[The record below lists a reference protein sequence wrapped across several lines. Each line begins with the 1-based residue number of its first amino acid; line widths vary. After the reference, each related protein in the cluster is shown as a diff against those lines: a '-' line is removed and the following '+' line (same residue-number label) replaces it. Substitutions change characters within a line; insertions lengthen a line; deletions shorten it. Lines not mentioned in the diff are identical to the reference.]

1 MHPQETIFVSKVV
14 EQLEEGGGTK
24 AVRRR
29 SCVVGT
35 RTRPTAAQ
43 HIAMVRSISRAES
56 VRRYFLTLPASD
68 RSDILTVRDVGA
80 EKIMR
85 CMQDMQAEAGGA
97 SPLLFSFSGVAH
109 RCNLKSYGQWLV
121 VSKHS
126 KAQVARAPTMASLTK
141 TRCPAELI
149 MSQRVL
155 DACARLERVLRLD
168 FNSTLSVPVRNE
180 FQ

>member
-1 MHPQETIFVSKVV
+1 M
-14 EQLEEGGGTK
+14 
-24 AVRRR
+24 
-29 SCVVGT
+29 
-35 RTRPTAAQ
+35 
-43 HIAMVRSISRAES
+43 
-56 VRRYFLTLPASD
+56 RRYFLTLPASD

-97 SPLLFSFSGVAH
+97 SPLLFSFSGVAQ

-121 VSKHS
+121 ASKHS

-141 TRCPAELI
+141 TRCPSELI

-180 FQ
+180 FDALHLCVALQVFSMC